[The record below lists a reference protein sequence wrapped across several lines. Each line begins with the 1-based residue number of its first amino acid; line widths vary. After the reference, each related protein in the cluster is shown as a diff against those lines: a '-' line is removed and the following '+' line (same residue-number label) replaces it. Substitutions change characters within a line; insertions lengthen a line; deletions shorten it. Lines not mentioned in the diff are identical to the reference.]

1 MSTRDIKVSVR
12 NRLTRLP
19 DRGSYDRETL
29 YEVLDAGRICHV
41 AWADGSRPMC
51 LPTAYGRWEDDLILH
66 GAAKGRFLEAM
77 AGGAELCISVTLLDG
92 LVLARSTFHSS
103 MNYRSVVI
111 FGRGEK
117 IVDSADKVK
126 ALDLLVDHLAPGRA
140 LEVRPTTE
148 PELEATAV
156 IRVPIVEA
164 SAKIR
169 TGPPGD
175 AKADLD
181 LPIWAGVVPIVPE
194 IGQPVAAPGS
204 EELEVPPSVRSFRWS

>member
-1 MSTRDIKVSVR
+1 VTR
-12 NRLTRLP
+12 
-19 DRGSYDRETL
+19 
-29 YEVLDAGRICHV
+29 
-41 AWADGSRPMC
+41 
-51 LPTAYGRWEDDLILH
+51 
-66 GAAKGRFLEAM
+66 
-77 AGGAELCISVTLLDG
+77 LDG

-181 LPIWAGVVPIVPE
+181 LPIWAGVVPIVLE

>member
-1 MSTRDIKVSVR
+1 MSTRDIKESVR

-66 GAAKGRFLEAM
+66 GAAKGRLLEAM

-156 IRVPIVEA
+156 IP
-164 SAKIR
+164 
-169 TGPPGD
+169 D
-175 AKADLD
+175 
-181 LPIWAGVVPIVPE
+181 
-194 IGQPVAAPGS
+194 
-204 EELEVPPSVRSFRWS
+204 